1 MGEELVMESLE
12 ESAMESVL
20 DTVSLEEL
28 VMVLL
33 EELAMG
39 LLPTVLSVT
48 VSATALL
55 EESAMELE
63 SDTASLEESATE
75 LALEEC
81 STDTL
86 ATTELPSSTLPSL
99 VEYLELSKNGIKKI
113 LIGHKLPK
121 LDSNL
126 ISILSIEINIT
137 LTKKKS

>member
-1 MGEELVMESLE
+1 MGDTASLK
-12 ESAMESVL
+12 
-20 DTVSLEEL
+20 
-28 VMVLL
+28 
-33 EELAMG
+33 ELAMG
-39 LLPTVLSVT
+39 LLATVLAVT

-63 SDTASLEESATE
+63 SDTVSLEELPTE

-81 STDTL
+81 SMDTL
-86 ATTELPSSTLPSL
+86 ATTELPSSTLPSP
-99 VEYLELSKNGIKKI
+99 VQYLELSKSGIKKI

-137 LTKKKS
+137 LT

>member
-1 MGEELVMESLE
+1 MGWEELVMESLE
-12 ESAMESVL
+12 ASAMESVS
-20 DTVSLEEL
+20 DTASLE
-28 VMVLL
+28 VS
-33 EELAMG
+33 AMG
-39 LLPTVLSVT
+39 LLATVLSVT

-55 EESAMELE
+55 EESAMESE
-63 SDTASLEESATE
+63 SDTVSLEESATE

-86 ATTELPSSTLPSL
+86 ATTEPPSSTLPSP
-99 VEYLELSKNGIKKI
+99 VKYLELSKNGIKKI

-137 LTKKKS
+137 LTKK

>member
-1 MGEELVMESLE
+1 MGESELDTASLE
-12 ESAMESVL
+12 VL
-20 DTVSLEEL
+20 AIAS
-28 VMVLL
+28 L
-33 EELAMG
+33 EELAMESVSDTASLEVSAMG
-39 LLPTVLSVT
+39 LLATVLSVT

-55 EESAMELE
+55 EESAMESE
-63 SDTASLEESATE
+63 SDTVSLEESATE

-81 STDTL
+81 
-86 ATTELPSSTLPSL
+86 TTEPPSSTLPSP
-99 VEYLELSKNGIKKI
+99 VKYLELSKNGIKKI

>member
-1 MGEELVMESLE
+1 MESE
-12 ESAMESVL
+12 L
-20 DTVSLEEL
+20 DTAS
-28 VMVLL
+28 L

-63 SDTASLEESATE
+63 SATASLEELATE
-75 LALEEC
+75 LLLEEG

-86 ATTELPSSTLPSL
+86 ATMELPSSMLPSP
-99 VEYLELSKNGIKKI
+99 VEYLELSKNGSKKI

-121 LDSNL
+121 LDSN
-126 ISILSIEINIT
+126 
-137 LTKKKS
+137 

>member
-1 MGEELVMESLE
+1 MGLLPTVLSPLALLDTEDSLEELVMESLE
-12 ESAMESVL
+12 ASAMESVS
-20 DTVSLEEL
+20 DTAS
-28 VMVLL
+28 L

-39 LLPTVLSVT
+39 LLPTVLS
-48 VSATALL
+48 ATAL
-55 EESAMELE
+55 
-63 SDTASLEESATE
+63 LEESATE

-86 ATTELPSSTLPSL
+86 ATTELPSSTLPSP
-99 VEYLELSKNGIKKI
+99 VDYLELSKNGIKKI

-137 LTKKKS
+137 LIKKK